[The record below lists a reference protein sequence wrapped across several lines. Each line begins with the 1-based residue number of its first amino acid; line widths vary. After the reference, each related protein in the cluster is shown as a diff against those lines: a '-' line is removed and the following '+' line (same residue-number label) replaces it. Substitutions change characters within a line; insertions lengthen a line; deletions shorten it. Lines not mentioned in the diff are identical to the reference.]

1 MVNLT
6 VIYRWILIY
15 FSTRKS
21 VGQSLYA
28 LVIGVLFAYAIVVRF
43 AIPLVPFTGPDSIG
57 YLGVAFNFLNGGQFI
72 GIAERSF
79 PYPGFLTILVNT
91 SKDVSVVSLAQHSLG
106 ILGGVFYLRIMGLVR
121 SYFLDLSPH
130 EIFLYKFLSMAG
142 LFLLLLSPWQLMIEH
157 SSHPEALTM
166 PLFAIYLYSTLRLYE
181 AKLKPEIF
189 LNNLKWSTCFF
200 ITNCFIFMLQPRFII
215 ASAMG
220 AVIFYYFQLV
230 GDSKLTRKLALA
242 CVPSLVLVLL
252 INIPLIKNYSYTQAV
267 DCNRSANLF
276 FYNLNTIAPIIQ
288 SDIDNPTFNQFNKEM
303 LNKVITDFASAKAS
317 ENKRFSSGF
326 IGTIGYNSDYTLRTY
341 YSILTNFDGNFV
353 NAGTFYKYYLK
364 KAIFT
369 NPFGLIKKVLIE
381 MKYFY
386 SESQIFIEDEGW
398 YAGLSWK
405 NSYEVAKTWKAHFST
420 KPEVYNFY
428 VNSLDSVKDFKINKL
443 PTANLTE
450 NISAVI
456 NKTYTFQCIC
466 FLVILSIS
474 YFLKSRFLSF
484 GIFTLFVMLFG
495 VFVNLAISIAATT
508 VVQRYIYDQ
517 LSWNL
522 LFILYS
528 LFFIILVLKNDVK
541 RITSMLFNNNFQQ

>member
-1 MVNLT
+1 
-6 VIYRWILIY
+6 
-15 FSTRKS
+15 
-21 VGQSLYA
+21 
-28 LVIGVLFAYAIVVRF
+28 
-43 AIPLVPFTGPDSIG
+43 
-57 YLGVAFNFLNGGQFI
+57 
-72 GIAERSF
+72 
-79 PYPGFLTILVNT
+79 
-91 SKDVSVVSLAQHSLG
+91 
-106 ILGGVFYLRIMGLVR
+106 
-121 SYFLDLSPH
+121 
-130 EIFLYKFLSMAG
+130 
-142 LFLLLLSPWQLMIEH
+142 
-157 SSHPEALTM
+157 
-166 PLFAIYLYSTLRLYE
+166 
-181 AKLKPEIF
+181 
-189 LNNLKWSTCFF
+189 
-200 ITNCFIFMLQPRFII
+200 
-215 ASAMG
+215 
-220 AVIFYYFQLV
+220 
-230 GDSKLTRKLALA
+230 
-242 CVPSLVLVLL
+242 
-252 INIPLIKNYSYTQAV
+252 
-267 DCNRSANLF
+267 
-276 FYNLNTIAPIIQ
+276 
-288 SDIDNPTFNQFNKEM
+288 
-303 LNKVITDFASAKAS
+303 
-317 ENKRFSSGF
+317 
-326 IGTIGYNSDYTLRTY
+326 
-341 YSILTNFDGNFV
+341 
-353 NAGTFYKYYLK
+353 
-364 KAIFT
+364 
-369 NPFGLIKKVLIE
+369 